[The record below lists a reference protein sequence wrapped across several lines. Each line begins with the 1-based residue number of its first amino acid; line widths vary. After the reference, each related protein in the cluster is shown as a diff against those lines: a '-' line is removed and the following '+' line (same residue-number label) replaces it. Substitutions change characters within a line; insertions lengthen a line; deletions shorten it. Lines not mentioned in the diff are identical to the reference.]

1 MRPRTTRIVV
11 DLPAPLGP
19 RKPWTSPGATS
30 RSSPSRARTGPKVL
44 VSASV
49 RMTGWA
55 VLMGCYSFRGALNAP
70 SASRSG
76 TRRPWS
82 PAEPGCGVDAGCGFA
97 GGLGEGVERGDHF
110 LAALLRHGGDDG
122 CDLGPSSFGDLA
134 DQSRPFVGQADKY
147 LSPVCLVLFTR
158 HQVGRDEAV
167 HHAHGGGG
175 GNGESFGELVEPGVS
190 VAFQDNEGAEL
201 GDCDRVLNARQR
213 SGGHADQCA

>member
-44 VSASV
+44 VRPSV

-55 VLMGCYSFRGALNAP
+55 VLTGCFSFRGALNAP
-70 SASRSG
+70 SASQSG

-82 PAEPGCGVDAGCGFA
+82 PAEPGRGVDVGRGFA
-97 GGLGEGVERGDHF
+97 GGLGEGVERRDQF
-110 LAALLRHGGDDG
+110 LAALLWHGGDDG

-134 DQSRPFVGQADKY
+134 NQSCPLAGQGDEY
-147 LSPVCLVLFTR
+147 LAPVCLVLFTGY
-158 HQVGRDEAV
+158 QVSGDKAV
-167 HHAHGGGG
+167 HHAQGGRGG
-175 GNGESFGELVEPGVS
+175 DCESFRELVEPS
-190 VAFQDNEGAEL
+190 VAVALQNHQGTEL
-201 GDCDRVLNARQR
+201 GDRDRVLDMGQR
-213 SGGHADQCA
+213 SG

>member
-134 DQSRPFVGQADKY
+134 DQPRPFGGQADEY
-147 LSPVCLVLFTR
+147 LSPVCLVLFTGY
-158 HQVGRDEAV
+158 QVGSNEAV
-167 HHAHGGGG
+167 HHAQSSGGGDS
-175 GNGESFGELVEPGVS
+175 ESFGKLVEPGVA
-190 VAFQDNEGAEL
+190 VALQDHQGAEL
-201 GDCDRVLNARQR
+201 GDGDRVLDAGQGPGRDP
-213 SGGHADQCA
+213 DQCP